1 MSLSHSPQRPM
12 AMGLYL
18 LLILVLFFGWAAWFD
33 IDQIVRAQGQI
44 IPQEKTQI
52 IQAADGGVVK
62 ELRVSEGEIVHKGQV
77 LALLESERARAG
89 VDEIS
94 NRIAGLQI
102 TRLRALAEATGHQ
115 LNFGAYD
122 TSHPDLAQAQNQLNL
137 QNRSALQKDES
148 ALSEQLRLAQTE
160 FELSQRLYDKGDISH
175 IDLMRVQ
182 RSVVDAR
189 QKLQAVQEKYKTEAR
204 RELAKIEEEI
214 TSQRS
219 KLQERQSVL
228 DHTEIQAS
236 LDGVV
241 KSLRINTLGGVLRSG
256 DELMQISPTSGGYI
270 IEAKVNPAD
279 IGQLK
284 VGMPVTVRLDAF
296 DYSLYGSLS
305 GQLQYLSAD
314 TLTEQGSD
322 GRSQVYYRA
331 QVLMKDFSPTQ
342 RIQAKDVKAGM
353 TASLDI
359 LTGRRSVLVF
369 ITKPIMR
376 AFSGA
381 LGQK

>member
-1 MSLSHSPQRPM
+1 MSSNPSTQRH
-12 AMGLYL
+12 MGLYL
-18 LLILVLFFGWAAWFD
+18 LLILVLFVGWAAWFD

-44 IPQEKTQI
+44 IPQDKTQI
-52 IQAADGGVVK
+52 IQAADGGVIT
-62 ELRVSEGEIVHKGQV
+62 ELRVSEGDKVQKGQV
-77 LALLESERARAG
+77 LAVLESERARAG

-102 TRLRALAEATGHQ
+102 TRLRALAEATATQ
-115 LNFGAYD
+115 LQFFAYQK
-122 TSHPDLAQAQNQLNL
+122 SHPDLVQAQKQLHL
-137 QNRSALQKDES
+137 QNLSALQKDET
-148 ALSEQLRLAQTE
+148 ALAEQLRLAQAE
-160 FELSQRLYDKGDISH
+160 FDLVQRLYDKGDISH
-175 IDLMRVQ
+175 IELMRTQ
-182 RSVVDAR
+182 RGVVDAR
-189 QKLQAVQEKYKTEAR
+189 QKLQSVQEKYKSDAR
-204 RELAKIEEEI
+204 REIAKIEEEI

-228 DHTEIQAS
+228 DHTDIQAS

-270 IEAKVNPAD
+270 IEAKINPAD
-279 IGQLK
+279 IGQLQ

-296 DYSLYGSLS
+296 DYSIYGSVS
-305 GQLQYLSAD
+305 GQLTYLSGD
-314 TLTEQGSD
+314 TLTEQGPD
-322 GRSQVYYRA
+322 GRAQVYYRA
-331 QVLMKDFSPTQ
+331 KVIMKDFAPTQ
-342 RIQAKDVKAGM
+342 RIQANDVKAGM

>member
-1 MSLSHSPQRPM
+1 MSQSNAPQRHT
-12 AMGLYL
+12 GLYL
-18 LLILVLFFGWAAWFD
+18 LLILTLFVVWSSWFE
-33 IDQIVRAQGQI
+33 IDQIVRAQGQV

-62 ELRVSEGEIVHKGQV
+62 ELRVSEGEMVKKGQV
-77 LALLESERARAG
+77 LAVLEGERAWAG

-94 NRIAGLQI
+94 NRIAGLNI
-102 TRLRALAEATGHQ
+102 TRLRALAEATGTPLQ
-115 LNFGAYD
+115 IGAFEK
-122 TSHPDLAQAQNQLNL
+122 SHPELVQVQKQLYLQNQ
-137 QNRSALQKDES
+137 SALQKDEF
-148 ALSEQLRLAQTE
+148 ALSEQLRLAQS
-160 FELSQRLYDKGDISH
+160 ELDLTQRLYDKGDISH
-175 IDLMRVQ
+175 IELMRTQ
-182 RSVVDAR
+182 RGVVDAL
-189 QKLQAVQEKYKTEAR
+189 QKLQAVQEKYKSDAR
-204 RELAKIEEEI
+204 REIAKIEEEI

-228 DHTEIQAS
+228 DHTEMQAS

-279 IGQLK
+279 IGQLHI
-284 VGMPVTVRLDAF
+284 GLPVTVRLDAF
-296 DYSLYGSLS
+296 DYSIYGNLH
-305 GQLQYLSAD
+305 GELTYLSAD
-314 TLTEQGSD
+314 TLSEQGPD

-331 QVLMKDFSPTQ
+331 KVRLNDFAPGS
-342 RIQAKDVKAGM
+342 RIQADHVKAGM

-359 LTGRRSVLVF
+359 RTGTRSVLRF

>member
-1 MSLSHSPQRPM
+1 M
-12 AMGLYL
+12 
-18 LLILVLFFGWAAWFD
+18 
-33 IDQIVRAQGQI
+33 
-44 IPQEKTQI
+44 
-52 IQAADGGVVK
+52 
-62 ELRVSEGEIVHKGQV
+62 
-77 LALLESERARAG
+77 
-89 VDEIS
+89 
-94 NRIAGLQI
+94 
-102 TRLRALAEATGHQ
+102 
-115 LNFGAYD
+115 
-122 TSHPDLAQAQNQLNL
+122 
-137 QNRSALQKDES
+137 QKDEF
-148 ALSEQLRLAQTE
+148 ALSEQLRLALAE
-160 FELSQRLYDKGDISH
+160 YELTQRLYDKGDISH
-175 IDLMRVQ
+175 IELMRVQ
-182 RSVVDAR
+182 RSVFDAR
-189 QKLQAVQEKYKTEAR
+189 QKLQAVQEKFISEAR
-204 RELAKIEEEI
+204 RELVKIEEEI

-270 IEAKVNPAD
+270 IEAKVNPTD
-279 IGQLK
+279 IGQPQ

-296 DYSLYGSLS
+296 DYSIYGSLS
-305 GQLQYLSAD
+305 GQLNYLSAD
-314 TLTEQGSD
+314 TLTEQGPD

-331 QVLMKDFSPTQ
+331 KVLLKDFVPTQ
-342 RIQAKDVKAGM
+342 PIQAKDVKAGM

-376 AFSGA
+376 TFSGA

>member
-1 MSLSHSPQRPM
+1 MSHNPSPQLH
-12 AMGLYL
+12 MGLYL
-18 LLILVLFFGWAAWFD
+18 LLILVLFVGWAAWFE

-44 IPQEKTQI
+44 IPQDKTQI
-52 IQAADGGVVK
+52 IQAADGGVIT
-62 ELRVSEGEIVHKGQV
+62 ELRVSEGDTVQKGQV
-77 LALLESERARAG
+77 LAVLEGERARAG

-94 NRIAGLQI
+94 NRIAGLHI
-102 TRLRALAEATGHQ
+102 TRLRAMAEATGKKVQ
-115 LNFGAYD
+115 FGAYD
-122 TSHPDLAQAQNQLNL
+122 KSHPDLVQAQKQLHL
-137 QNRSALQKDES
+137 QNQSALQKDET
-148 ALSEQLRLAQTE
+148 ALAEQLRLAQAE
-160 FELSQRLYDKGDISH
+160 FDLVQRLYDKGDISY
-175 IDLMRVQ
+175 IELMRTQ
-182 RSVVDAR
+182 RGVVDAR
-189 QKLQAVQEKYKTEAR
+189 QKLQGVQEKYKSDAR
-204 RELAKIEEEI
+204 REIAKIEEEI

-270 IEAKVNPAD
+270 IEAKINPAD
-279 IGQLK
+279 IGQLQ

-296 DYSLYGSLS
+296 DYSIYGSVS
-305 GQLQYLSAD
+305 GQLTYLSGD
-314 TLTEQGSD
+314 TLTEQGPD
-322 GRSQVYYRA
+322 GRAQVYYRA
-331 QVLMKDFSPTQ
+331 KVLMNDFSPVQ

>member
-1 MSLSHSPQRPM
+1 MTLNSSPQRH
-12 AMGLYL
+12 MGIYI
-18 LLILVLFFGWAAWFD
+18 LLILVLFVAWAAWFE

-44 IPQEKTQI
+44 IPQDKTQI
-52 IQAADGGVVK
+52 IQAADGGVVT
-62 ELRVSEGEIVHKGQV
+62 ELRVSEGDTVQKGQILAV
-77 LALLESERARAG
+77 LEGERARAG

-94 NRIAGLQI
+94 NRIAGLYI
-102 TRLRALAEATGHQ
+102 TRLRGLSEATGQ
-115 LNFGAYD
+115 QIQFGAYEK
-122 TSHPDLAQAQNQLNL
+122 SHPDLVQAQKQLHL
-137 QNRSALQKDES
+137 QNQSALQKDEA
-148 ALSEQLRLAQTE
+148 ALAEQLRLAQTE
-160 FELSQRLYDKGDISH
+160 FDLTQRLYDKGDISH
-175 IDLMRVQ
+175 IELMRVQ
-182 RSVVDAR
+182 RGVVDAR
-189 QKLQAVQEKYKTEAR
+189 QKLQGLQEKYKSDAR
-204 RELAKIEEEI
+204 REIAKIEEEI

-228 DHTEIQAS
+228 DHTQIQAS

-279 IGQLK
+279 IGQLQ

-296 DYSLYGSLS
+296 DYSIYGSLS
-305 GQLQYLSAD
+305 GQLTYLSGD
-314 TLTEQGSD
+314 TLTEQGPD
-322 GRSQVYYRA
+322 GRAQVYYRA
-331 QVLMKDFSPTQ
+331 KVLMKDFAPTQ
-342 RIQAKDVKAGM
+342 QIHAKDVKAGM

-369 ITKPIMR
+369 IAKPIMR

>member
-1 MSLSHSPQRPM
+1 MSNANPPQRYT
-12 AMGLYL
+12 GIYL
-18 LLILVLFFGWAAWFD
+18 LLILVLFVVWAASFE

-44 IPQEKTQI
+44 IPQEKTQV
-52 IQAADGGVVK
+52 IQAADGGVIK
-62 ELRVSEGEIVHKGQV
+62 ELRVSEGETVTKGQV
-77 LALLESERARAG
+77 LALLESDRARAG
-89 VDEIS
+89 VEEIS
-94 NRIAGLQI
+94 NRIAGFQI
-102 TRLRALAEATGHQ
+102 SRIRAQAEAMGVQ
-115 LNFGAYD
+115 PKFAQFAQ
-122 TSHPDLAQAQNQLNL
+122 SHPDLVSSQRALYVQNQT
-137 QNRSALQKDES
+137 ALLKDTE
-148 ALSEQLRLAQTE
+148 ALAEQVRLAKTE
-160 FELSQRLYDKGDISH
+160 LDLVQRLFDRGDISR
-175 IDLMRVQ
+175 IELMRTQ
-182 RSVVDAR
+182 RGLVDAQ
-189 QKLQAVQEKYKTEAR
+189 QKLHTVQEKYKSDAR

-256 DELMQISPTSGGYI
+256 DELMQISPTTGGYI
-270 IEAKVNPAD
+270 VEAKVNPAD
-279 IGQLK
+279 IGQLQ

-296 DYSLYGSLS
+296 DYSIYGSLS
-305 GQLQYLSAD
+305 GKLTYLSAD

-322 GRSQVYYRA
+322 GRSQIYYRA
-331 QVLMKDFSPTQ
+331 KVQINTIAPTH
-342 RIQAKDVKAGM
+342 RIQASDVKPGM

-359 LTGRRSVLVF
+359 LTGHRSVLTF
-369 ITKPIMR
+369 ITKPIVR

>member
-1 MSLSHSPQRPM
+1 MSLNKPSPRTT
-12 AMGLYL
+12 GIYL
-18 LLILVLFFGWAAWFD
+18 LLILGLFVSWAAWFE

-44 IPQEKTQI
+44 IPQEKTQV
-52 IQAADGGVVK
+52 IQAADGGVIT
-62 ELRVSEGEIVHKGQV
+62 ELLVSEGETVTKGQV
-77 LALLESERARAG
+77 LAVLESDRARAG
-89 VDEIS
+89 LDEVS
-94 NRIAGLQI
+94 NRIAGLHI
-102 TRLRALAEATGHQ
+102 TRLRAIAEATAQ
-115 LNFGAYD
+115 NPRFGAYEK
-122 TSHPDLAQAQNQLNL
+122 THPNLVQVQNQLYV
-137 QNRSALQKDES
+137 QNKSALQKDEF
-148 ALSEQLRLAQTE
+148 ALDEQLRLTQA
-160 FELSQRLYDKGDISH
+160 ELDLLQRLYNKGDISD
-175 IDLMRVQ
+175 IELMRAQ
-182 RSVVDAR
+182 RGVVDLR
-189 QKLQAVQEKYKTEAR
+189 QKLHGVQEKYKSDAR

-228 DHTEIQAS
+228 NHTDIQAS

-279 IGQLK
+279 IGQLQL
-284 VGMPVTVRLDAF
+284 GMPVTVRFDAF
-296 DYSLYGSLS
+296 DYSIYGSLA
-305 GQLQYLSAD
+305 GQLTYLSAD
-314 TLTEQGSD
+314 TLTEQGPD

-331 QVLMKDFSPTQ
+331 KVQINTLDPAQ
-342 RIQAKDVKAGM
+342 RIKSSDVKAGM

-359 LTGRRSVLVF
+359 LSGRRSLLTF
-369 ITKPIMR
+369 ITKPITR

>member
-1 MSLSHSPQRPM
+1 MSHNPSPQRH
-12 AMGLYL
+12 MGLYL
-18 LLILVLFFGWAAWFD
+18 LFILVLFVGWAAWFE
-33 IDQIVRAQGQI
+33 IDQIVRAQGQV
-44 IPQEKTQI
+44 IPQDKTQI
-52 IQAADGGVVK
+52 IQAADGGVIT
-62 ELRVSEGEIVHKGQV
+62 ELRVSEGDTVQKGQV
-77 LALLESERARAG
+77 LAVLEGERARAG

-94 NRIAGLQI
+94 NRIAGLHI
-102 TRLRALAEATGHQ
+102 TRLRGLAEATGKKLQ
-115 LNFGAYD
+115 FGVYD
-122 TSHPDLAQAQNQLNL
+122 KSHPDLVQAQKQLHL
-137 QNRSALQKDES
+137 QNQSALQKDET
-148 ALSEQLRLAQTE
+148 ALAEQLHLAQAE
-160 FELSQRLYDKGDISH
+160 FDLVQRLYDKGDISY
-175 IDLMRVQ
+175 IELMRTQ
-182 RSVVDAR
+182 RGVVDAR
-189 QKLQAVQEKYKTEAR
+189 QKLQGVQEKYKSDAR
-204 RELAKIEEEI
+204 REIAKIEEEI

-270 IEAKVNPAD
+270 IEAKINPAD
-279 IGQLK
+279 IGQLQ

-296 DYSLYGSLS
+296 DYSIYGSVSGKLTYLS
-305 GQLQYLSAD
+305 GD
-314 TLTEQGSD
+314 TLTEQGPD

-331 QVLMKDFSPTQ
+331 KVLMKDFAPTQ

>member
-1 MSLSHSPQRPM
+1 MSNANPPQRYT
-12 AMGLYL
+12 GIYL
-18 LLILVLFFGWAAWFD
+18 LLILVLFVVWAASFE

-44 IPQEKTQI
+44 IPQEKTQV
-52 IQAADGGVVK
+52 IQAADGGVIK
-62 ELRVSEGEIVHKGQV
+62 ELRVNEGETVTKGQV
-77 LALLESERARAG
+77 LALLESDRARAG
-89 VDEIS
+89 VEEIS
-94 NRIAGLQI
+94 NRIAGFQI
-102 TRLRALAEATGHQ
+102 SRIRAQAEAMGVQ
-115 LNFGAYD
+115 PKFAQFAQ
-122 TSHPDLAQAQNQLNL
+122 SHPDLVSSQRALYVQNQT
-137 QNRSALQKDES
+137 ALLKDTE
-148 ALSEQLRLAQTE
+148 ALAEQVRLAKTE
-160 FELSQRLYDKGDISH
+160 LDLVQRLFDRGDISR
-175 IDLMRVQ
+175 IELMRTQ
-182 RSVVDAR
+182 RGLVDAQ
-189 QKLQAVQEKYKTEAR
+189 QKLHTVQEKYKSDAR

-256 DELMQISPTSGGYI
+256 DELMQISPTTGGYI
-270 IEAKVNPAD
+270 VEAKVNPAD
-279 IGQLK
+279 IGQLQ

-296 DYSLYGSLS
+296 DYSIYGSLS
-305 GQLQYLSAD
+305 GKLTYLSAD

-322 GRSQVYYRA
+322 GRSQIYYRA
-331 QVLMKDFSPTQ
+331 KVQINTIAPTH
-342 RIQAKDVKAGM
+342 RIQASDVKPGM

-359 LTGRRSVLVF
+359 LTGHRSVLTF
-369 ITKPIMR
+369 ITKPIVR